1 MSAILYNGVFTRIIP
16 LKVTKYRISLEK
28 VTKL

>member
-1 MSAILYNGVFTRIIP
+1 MSVTLHNGVLTRIIP
-16 LKVTKYRISLEK
+16 LKVTKYRISLEM